1 MGSSEQ
7 LSRTSHGSV
16 PPFIHV
22 SLATGEK
29 HPADQIS
36 AQLKAKEIIF
46 WGEVGASPGADQSRT
61 VLWEQR
67 QPRTQTVGHLSHHRN
82 HMSALLFHGAY
93 YDPNLIRERQIVLHS
108 KSLPMNNFCLL
119 VCLLF
124 WFGEN
129 LSLCLRN
136 QAKSL
141 PSRSECVQMLAGQP
155 QDKLGPDQ
163 PLLQPEQLIRLQ
175 RYKSRL
181 CDSNLR

>member
-16 PPFIHV
+16 PVFIHV
-22 SLATGEK
+22 SLSRGASSRSNICPAGSKGNHLLGE
-29 HPADQIS
+29 A
-36 AQLKAKEIIF
+36 
-46 WGEVGASPGADQSRT
+46 GASPGAEQSRM
-61 VLWEQR
+61 VPWEQR

-82 HMSALLFHGAY
+82 HTSAFLFHGAY
-93 YDPNLIRERQIVLHS
+93 YDPNLISERQIVLHS

-124 WFGEN
+124 WFGET
-129 LSLCLRN
+129 LSLCSRN
-136 QAKSL
+136 QTKNFS
-141 PSRSECVQMLAGQP
+141 SRTECVQMLAGQP
-155 QDKLGPDQ
+155 QDKLESDQ
-163 PLLQPEQLIRLQ
+163 PLLQPEQLMQLQ